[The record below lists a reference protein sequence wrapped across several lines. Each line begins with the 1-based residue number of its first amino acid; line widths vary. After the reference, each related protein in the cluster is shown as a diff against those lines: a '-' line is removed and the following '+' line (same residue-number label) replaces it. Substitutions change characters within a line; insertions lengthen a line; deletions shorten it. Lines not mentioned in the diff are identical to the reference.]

1 MSEHKGFLTD
11 TDKAF
16 LRGEREYTGDNAA
29 QMRYQR
35 RQAIRER
42 TRNACRDFSLL
53 LAELDPEEVA
63 KLFPFGD
70 DTQDTAGVYDG
81 MADALALF
89 FVSFFDRE
97 DVSDVGAHEMVDMVV
112 KRGVEQALEA
122 RGRELESYQSIRF
135 NEQVPIEELR
145 KRFSTGESLTYEQF
159 QRLQAEG
166 GMVDLRNEVEV
177 CHFRANRDAVD
188 VNYGGEP
195 AEEYFDDVDDTFA
208 VDTDAGA
215 GGADE

>member
-16 LRGEREYTGDNAA
+16 LRGEKEYTGDNAA

-42 TRNACRDFSLL
+42 ARNACRDFSVLL
-53 LAELDPEEVA
+53 DEVDPEEVA

-70 DTQDTAGVYDG
+70 DTQDTAGVYSG

-97 DVSDVGAHEMVDMVV
+97 DVSDAGAHEMVDMVV
-112 KRGVEQALEA
+112 NHGVEQALEA
-122 RGRELESYQSIRF
+122 RGRELESYQPVRF

-145 KRFSTGESLTYEQF
+145 KQFFTGESLTYDQF

-166 GMVDLRNEVEV
+166 GTVDLRGQIEV
-177 CHFRANRDAVD
+177 CHAFAKSGDAD
-188 VNYGGEP
+188 IKFDGEP
-195 AEEYFDDVDDTFA
+195 AEEYFDDA
-208 VDTDAGA
+208 HDTDADA
-215 GGADE
+215 GGDE

>member
-1 MSEHKGFLTD
+1 MREHKGFLTD

-16 LRGEREYTGDNAA
+16 LRGETEYTGDNDA

-35 RQAIRER
+35 RRAIRER

-53 LAELDPEEVA
+53 LDELDPEEVA
-63 KLFPFGD
+63 KLLPFSD
-70 DTQDTAGVYDG
+70 DTQDTEGVYSG

-97 DVSDVGAHEMVDMVV
+97 EVSDVGAREMVDMVV
-112 KRGVEQALEA
+112 KQGVEQALEA

-135 NEQVPIEELR
+135 NEQVPMEELR
-145 KRFSTGESLTYEQF
+145 RRFSTGESLTYEQF

-166 GMVDLRNEVEV
+166 GTVDLRTEVEV
-177 CHFRANRDAVD
+177 CHFSANRDD
-188 VNYGGEP
+188 VRVNFGGEP
-195 AEEYFDDVDDTFA
+195 AEEYFDDA
-208 VDTDAGA
+208 HDTDAGA
-215 GGADE
+215 ESADE